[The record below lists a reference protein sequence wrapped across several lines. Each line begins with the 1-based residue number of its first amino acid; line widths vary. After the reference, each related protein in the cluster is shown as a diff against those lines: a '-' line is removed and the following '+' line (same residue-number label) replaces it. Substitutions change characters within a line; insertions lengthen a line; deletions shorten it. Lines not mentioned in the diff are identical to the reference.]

1 MASDDPKAQR
11 RPPAPPRALV
21 LGAVLIG
28 VGWLAY
34 GVFGTSDPEPA
45 PVAAGEP
52 RGAVLPRPAGD
63 RPAAPAKG
71 EPSRPAPAAPE
82 PVTAAAVVGAASSGF
97 GGRAEALAMR
107 RLGRTLAVARRNG
120 GTPVAVVTSRTEL
133 RAAPGGRVL
142 ERLGTETEFGSPRV
156 QAVVGRERE
165 WLEVR
170 AAELPNGKT
179 GWVSSLDIDVEGIDH
194 SLHAS
199 LQERTLEVR
208 RRGRVVRRVEVAI
221 GGPATPTPTGAFA
234 VTDKLRMT
242 EDGGAYGC
250 CALAFTGKQPTIPQ
264 GWSGGDR
271 LAVHGTPHEATIG
284 QSASLGCLRADD
296 ADMRWLTDRV
306 PLGAP
311 VTVTR

>member
-1 MASDDPKAQR
+1 VLAA
-11 RPPAPPRALV
+11 AL
-21 LGAVLIG
+21 LGILCG
-28 VGWLAY
+28 LAY
-34 GVFGTSDPEPA
+34 GAFGTSEPEPA
-45 PVAAGEP
+45 PAVADEP
-52 RGAVLPRPAGD
+52 ETVAQPRPAGD
-63 RPAAPAKG
+63 GPPAAAEGGPSQAAPAT
-71 EPSRPAPAAPE
+71 AAP
-82 PVTAAAVVGAASSGF
+82 VTVATVVGAASTGF
-97 GGRAEALAMR
+97 GGRAEALAVR
-107 RLGRTLAVARRNG
+107 RLGRLLAVARRDG

-170 AAELPNGKT
+170 AAELPNERT
-179 GWVSSLDIDVEGIDH
+179 GWVSSFDVAVEGIDH

-199 LQERTLEVR
+199 LGEHTLEVR

-221 GGPATPTPTGAFA
+221 GGSATPTPTGVFA

-242 EDGGAYGC
+242 EEGGAYGC
-250 CALAFTGKQPTIPQ
+250 CILAFTGRQPTVPQ

-271 LAVHGTPHEATIG
+271 LAVHGTLDEATIG
-284 QSASLGCLRADD
+284 QPASLGCLRADD
-296 ADMRWLTDRV
+296 ADMRWLIDRV